1 MTQYNTNMR
10 QSSYYAYCDAWV
22 VCFEDS
28 ASDQIDM
35 DMDIVLAESAVR
47 AGIVFG

>member
-35 DMDIVLAESAVR
+35 DIALAESAVR